1 LHGNYN
7 MPCPSQI
14 GAAAQE
20 EKKRPAMAGEHKKLM
35 EWIGWTIRTVFAYV
49 VNLTAWDVVGYVGQL
64 FFLSRFIVQ
73 WIVTE
78 RKRKSTIPVAF
89 WYLSLVGTIILL
101 TYSIHLR
108 NPIFIL
114 GFSLNM
120 VIYLRNLYFIHL
132 RPGQAR

>member
-1 LHGNYN
+1 
-7 MPCPSQI
+7 
-14 GAAAQE
+14 
-20 EKKRPAMAGEHKKLM
+20 M